1 MSSIIQFVENNG
13 RYNTNHSQSNTYI
26 ANTKETRAN
35 TARAIANATQAMTI
49 WENIEVGVDDE
60 AESLS
65 VSFSIYDSMQQS
77 DNYKQQNNIESELI
91 DFKTSTKK
99 SNELKEFIDELDK
112 FNERINNDNKF
123 VGFNNLSNE
132 ILKTLKIIEKCV
144 TCKGKLIEDDSI
156 YLLINESIV
165 LFKSPIN
172 GDEEI
177 EGIVVI
183 EALIKLFL
191 EYSLNPSEEQ
201 KEIIRLAETKRQEI
215 ITKGLPNEKNHPEA
229 FYTSRSLSQL
239 TQQANSSL
247 AGSNYRDTSA
257 MIWQMRND

>member
-1 MSSIIQFVENNG
+1 MIKLNLAKF
-13 RYNTNHSQSNTYI
+13 
-26 ANTKETRAN
+26 
-35 TARAIANATQAMTI
+35 
-49 WENIEVGVDDE
+49 
-60 AESLS
+60 LS
-65 VSFSIYDSMQQS
+65 
-77 DNYKQQNNIESELI
+77 
-91 DFKTSTKK
+91 KTSTKK

-183 EALIKLFL
+183 EAL
-191 EYSLNPSEEQ
+191 
-201 KEIIRLAETKRQEI
+201 
-215 ITKGLPNEKNHPEA
+215 
-229 FYTSRSLSQL
+229 
-239 TQQANSSL
+239 
-247 AGSNYRDTSA
+247 
-257 MIWQMRND
+257 

>member
-65 VSFSIYDSMQQS
+65 VSFSLYDSMQQ
-77 DNYKQQNNIESELI
+77 
-91 DFKTSTKK
+91 
-99 SNELKEFIDELDK
+99 
-112 FNERINNDNKF
+112 
-123 VGFNNLSNE
+123 
-132 ILKTLKIIEKCV
+132 
-144 TCKGKLIEDDSI
+144 
-156 YLLINESIV
+156 
-165 LFKSPIN
+165 
-172 GDEEI
+172 
-177 EGIVVI
+177 
-183 EALIKLFL
+183 IKLFL